1 MDKEAVREI
10 IAATHWP
17 RQMVT
22 VVLAVLALFLIVAT
36 AIELKQY
43 HLVGSGVTATNT
55 ISVQGEGDVSAVP
68 DTATFT
74 ATVQENAKDV
84 KTAQDAAAK
93 KSNDVI
99 AYLKQ
104 QGIDAK
110 DIQTADYSIDPQY
123 DYSQPA
129 CPMTSGSVVTPCP
142 VRTPTLTGYQVS
154 QTITV
159 KVRDTSKA
167 GDLLSGVGSRGI
179 SNVSGLNFTI
189 DNEDALKA
197 QARDKAIAQA
207 KTKAEALAQSLGVS
221 LIRIVNFSENS
232 NGGPYPVMY
241 SAKTESMGMGVAAAA
256 PSPVIPTGENKITS
270 DVSVTYEIQ

>member
-1 MDKEAVREI
+1 MEKESVREI

-17 RQMVT
+17 RMMAAVA
-22 VVLAVLALFLIVAT
+22 LGVLALFLLVGT

-55 ISVQGEGDVSAVP
+55 INVQGEGDVSAVP

-74 ATVQENAKDV
+74 ATIQEDAKEV
-84 KTAQDAAAK
+84 KTAQDTATK
-93 KSNDVI
+93 KSNEVI
-99 AYLKQ
+99 AYLKKE
-104 QGIDAK
+104 GIDAK
-110 DIQTADYSIDPQY
+110 DIQTADYSVYPKY
-123 DYSQPA
+123 EYSQKVCVA
-129 CPMTSGSVVTPCP
+129 GEMCPPGTQV
-142 VRTPTLTGYQVS
+142 LTGYTVS

-179 SNVSGLNFTI
+179 SQVSGLNFTI

-207 KTKAEALAQSLGVS
+207 KAKAEVLAKSLGVS
-221 LIRIVNFSENS
+221 LIRIVNFSEDT
-232 NGGPYPVMY
+232 NGRAYPVMY
-241 SAKTESMGMGVAAAA
+241 SAKADSMGMGGGVAA
-256 PSPVIPTGENKITS
+256 PSPEIPTGENKITS
-270 DVSVTYEIQ
+270 NVSVTYEIQ